1 MVEWA
6 ELGVFCSVIGGLIIS
21 LCITIQKSRCDN
33 INICCGLLKCHR
45 KIEGEGEEKKKKEE
59 EIELEEINNV

>member
-21 LCITIQKSRCDN
+21 LCITIQKSRCDD
-33 INICCGLLKCHR
+33 INLFCGLIKCHR
-45 KIEGEGEEKKKKEE
+45 KIDTNEEGDDEEKNIIKKNK
-59 EIELEEINNV
+59 V